1 MALKFYNTLTR
12 RKDSF
17 KPLKKNQVSLYSCG
31 PTVYDYA
38 HIGNFRSYIFVDI
51 LKKYLEFK
59 GFKVKHIMNITDIDD
74 KTIRDSKEANLSLKE
89 FTEKFTDAFFKDLT
103 TLNIKEATKFPK
115 ATDHVDGMI
124 KVTKA
129 LVDKGYA
136 YEKNGS
142 VYFAINK
149 FKDYGKLSKVDLSQQ
164 KAGARVDSDEYEKD
178 HPGDFALLKKSTE
191 DEINRNI
198 SYDSDWGKVRPGWHI
213 ECTIMSM
220 NSLGPTFDIHTGGV
234 DLIFPHHENEI
245 TQSEA
250 YTEKKFVNYWLHCEH
265 LIVDGKKMSK
275 SLGNFY
281 TLRDVIKKDFDP
293 LSVRYLLLATNYRQ
307 QLNFTFEGLKSAHN
321 SIERLNNFIFSLKNV
336 KGTIDNPAV
345 TRLIDQT
352 KTKFERKMDDDLSI
366 SEALAVIFNFTKD
379 INKLIDTRKI
389 SKKNAD
395 SIIKLLKEL
404 DSVLGVMNFKK
415 EEKTSSSIQDLLD
428 KRESAR
434 KNKDFKTADELR
446 DKIKEKGYIIE
457 DSDDGPRVKKID

>member
-1 MALKFYNTLTR
+1 MRAKQSSHIGDF
-12 RKDSF
+12 
-17 KPLKKNQVSLYSCG
+17 G
-31 PTVYDYA
+31 HAVYDYA
-38 HIGNFRSYIFVDI
+38 HIGNFRSYVFVDI
-51 LKKYLEFK
+51 LKRYLEFK

-74 KTIRDSKEANLSLKE
+74 KTIRDSKTANLSLKE
-89 FTEKFTDAFFKDLT
+89 FTEKYTDAFFKDLT

-115 ATDHVDGMI
+115 ATDNVEGMI

-129 LVDKGYA
+129 LVDKGFA

-142 VYFAINK
+142 IYFAINK

-191 DEINRNI
+191 DEINRKI

-250 YTEKKFVNYWLHCEH
+250 YTGKKFVNYWLHCEH

-281 TLRDVIKKDFDP
+281 TLRDILKKDHDP
-293 LSVRYLLLATNYRQ
+293 TAVRYLLLSTNYRQ
-307 QLNFTFEGLKSAHN
+307 QLNFTFEGLKAAHN
-321 SIERLNNFIFSLKNV
+321 SIERLNNFIFALKNV
-336 KGTIDNPAV
+336 KGTLDNPTV

-352 KTKFERKMDDDLSI
+352 KIKFERKMDDDLSI

-379 INKLIDTRKI
+379 INKLIDTKKI

-395 SIIKLLKEL
+395 SVINLLKEL

-415 EEKTSSSIQDLLD
+415 EEKTNQSIQDLLE
-428 KRESAR
+428 KRETSR

-457 DSDDGPRVKKID
+457 DSDEGPRIKKVN

>member
-1 MALKFYNTLTR
+1 
-12 RKDSF
+12 
-17 KPLKKNQVSLYSCG
+17 
-31 PTVYDYA
+31 
-38 HIGNFRSYIFVDI
+38 
-51 LKKYLEFK
+51 
-59 GFKVKHIMNITDIDD
+59 
-74 KTIRDSKEANLSLKE
+74 
-89 FTEKFTDAFFKDLT
+89 
-103 TLNIKEATKFPK
+103 
-115 ATDHVDGMI
+115 
-124 KVTKA
+124 
-129 LVDKGYA
+129 
-136 YEKNGS
+136 
-142 VYFAINK
+142 
-149 FKDYGKLSKVDLSQQ
+149 
-164 KAGARVDSDEYEKD
+164 
-178 HPGDFALLKKSTE
+178 
-191 DEINRNI
+191 
-198 SYDSDWGKVRPGWHI
+198 
-213 ECTIMSM
+213 M

-245 TQSEA
+245 TQSETN
-250 YTEKKFVNYWLHCEH
+250 TEKKFVNYWLHCEH

>member
-1 MALKFYNTLTR
+1 
-12 RKDSF
+12 
-17 KPLKKNQVSLYSCG
+17 
-31 PTVYDYA
+31 
-38 HIGNFRSYIFVDI
+38 
-51 LKKYLEFK
+51 
-59 GFKVKHIMNITDIDD
+59 MNITDIDD
-74 KTIRDSKEANLSLKE
+74 KTIRDSKTANLSLKE
-89 FTEKFTDAFFKDLT
+89 FTEKYTDAFFKDLT

-115 ATDHVDGMI
+115 ATDNVEGMI

-129 LVDKGYA
+129 LVDKGFA

-142 VYFAINK
+142 IYFAINK

-191 DEINRNI
+191 DEINRKI

-250 YTEKKFVNYWLHCEH
+250 YTGKKFVNYWLHCEH

-281 TLRDVIKKDFDP
+281 TLRDILKKDHDP
-293 LSVRYLLLATNYRQ
+293 TAVRYLLLSTNYRQ
-307 QLNFTFEGLKSAHN
+307 QLNFTFEGLKAAHN
-321 SIERLNNFIFSLKNV
+321 SIERLNNFIFALKNV
-336 KGTIDNPAV
+336 KGTLDNPTV

-352 KTKFERKMDDDLSI
+352 KIKFERKMDDDLSI

-379 INKLIDTRKI
+379 INKLIDTKKI

-395 SIIKLLKEL
+395 SVINLLKEL

-415 EEKTSSSIQDLLD
+415 EEKTNQSIQDLLE
-428 KRESAR
+428 KRETSR

-457 DSDDGPRVKKID
+457 DSDEGPRIKKVN